1 MISASVDLDLCLC
14 EGFEESFA
22 DLLEGAF
29 EEDPAERFEDVA
41 ERFLDD
47 DIDED
52 LDVFE
57 CLLAKV
63 GALETLPGRDW
74 AVLVRL

>member
-1 MISASVDLDLCLC
+1 VGLDLCLC
-14 EGFEESFA
+14 DVFEESFG
-22 DLLEGAF
+22 DVLEGGF
-29 EEDPAERFEDVA
+29 ENDPAERFEDVA

-47 DIDED
+47 DLDED
-52 LDVFE
+52 LDFE

-63 GALETLPGRDW
+63 GVSETLPSRDW

>member
-1 MISASVDLDLCLC
+1 MGLDLCLC
-14 EGFEESFA
+14 DVFEESF
-22 DLLEGAF
+22 DDVLEDGF
-29 EEDPAERFEDVA
+29 ENDPAERFEDVA

-47 DIDED
+47 DLDED

-63 GALETLPGRDW
+63 GVSETLPSRDW